1 MEMEEL
7 LTDAGF
13 ALVISGLL
21 AATFTFAY
29 VGNCGEA
36 VYRELH
42 DDDCG
47 LYPPMF
53 YGGVI
58 VGAVGFLMVGAGVL
72 GARRSKE
79 PPPEEENWTSG
90 SGPAHAKKSKSKK

>member
-21 AATFTFAY
+21 AATFTLPY
-29 VGNCGEA
+29 VSNCGEA
-36 VYRELH
+36 AYRELH
-42 DDDCG
+42 SDDCHF
-47 LYPPMF
+47 YPPMF
-53 YGGVI
+53 YGGVAI
-58 VGAVGFLMVGAGVL
+58 GALGFLMVGAGVL

-79 PPPEEENWTSG
+79 PPPEKGEWTS
-90 SGPAHAKKSKSKK
+90 SSSPAHAKESKSKK

>member
-36 VYRELH
+36 AYRELH
-42 DDDCG
+42 SDDCG

-58 VGAVGFLMVGAGVL
+58 VGAVGFLMVGIGVL
-72 GARRSKE
+72 RARRSKE
-79 PPPEEENWTSG
+79 PPPENENWTNG
-90 SGPAHAKKSKSKK
+90 SGHAHAEESKSKK

>member
-21 AATFTFAY
+21 AATFTFPY

-36 VYRELH
+36 AYYDLH
-42 DDDCG
+42 KGDCD

-53 YGGVI
+53 YGGVA
-58 VGAVGFLMVGAGVL
+58 VGAVGFLMVGVGVL
-72 GARRSKE
+72 GARRSKG
-79 PPPEEENWTSG
+79 PPPEKEDWTS
-90 SGPAHAKKSKSKK
+90 SSRPAHAKESKSKK